1 MDAAVKELKLLKQK
15 SGEVQIEAKNARAAF
30 LSAQPG
36 VKKEEMRQQWLSLI
50 EDREM
55 IDSRTTLAI
64 GIARAGMYS
73 VLMAHRCIQN
83 VGHAHIWQYSKAT
96 ALHNPGKGN

>member
-15 SGEVQIEAKNARAAF
+15 SGEVQIEAQHARAAY

-55 IDSRTTLAI
+55 IDSKRTTLAI
-64 GIARAGMYS
+64 GIARAGVYI

-83 VGHAHIWQYSKAT
+83 VGHAYLAVQQSHS
-96 ALHNPGKGN
+96 NS

>member
-1 MDAAVKELKLLKQK
+1 MEAAVKELKLLKQK
-15 SGEVQIEAKNARAAF
+15 SGEVQIEAKHARAVY

-50 EDREM
+50 EDREI
-55 IDSRTTLAI
+55 IDSKRTILVI
-64 GIARAGMYS
+64 GIARAGVYS

-96 ALHNPGKGN
+96 AVHDP